1 MNWSERLQLAGMVFG
16 MVFVAPA
23 VLASIEMS
31 KPYAAGASYIQL
43 YWPKS
48 AVYALT
54 FTVLI
59 DLPFPD
65 YSKEISASTKNF
77 AAQFRTIKRPYSP
90 SVGQEPGRPPR
101 RRGSRLRMS
110 CRAIR

>member
-31 KPYAAGASYIQL
+31 KPYAAGASFIQL

-54 FTVLI
+54 FTVLLTYRFLI
-59 DLPFPD
+59 IPR
-65 YSKEISASTKNF
+65 KSA
-77 AAQFRTIKRPYSP
+77 
-90 SVGQEPGRPPR
+90 
-101 RRGSRLRMS
+101 RLRRILPPNS
-110 CRAIR
+110 EP